1 MSHITAELAAL
12 NPDELGLCDERMCY
26 SRRELEPVLNRAS
39 NAMLGIDLAQGRRIA
54 VFARNS
60 AENVLAYQ
68 GALHAGISAVPVSAH
83 FTVDEVA
90 YILKDSFTDVLF
102 VGPET
107 AVVGVE
113 AARRAGIPRVIGW
126 RCTEFDGV
134 EDWDAWLDAASPSPL
149 PDDLAP
155 APMLHYTS
163 GTTGRPKGTETPPT
177 MFPREK
183 TVRDYFD
190 ALRAGRNGLPFPS
203 PALIVSPM
211 HHTGPLISVRLM
223 GAGLALVVL
232 PRFDAEEV
240 LATIERHRIKNVMM
254 VPTHFQRLLMLPRE
268 VREKYDVSSLEQ
280 VSHTGAACPREVKLQ
295 MIEWFGPVLM
305 EAYGATESGS
315 TNMIT
320 SEEWLRKPGSV
331 GRTLP
336 PFEVEV
342 ISEEGQKLPAN
353 EVGTLYF
360 RDTSGRGIVYH
371 NDIEKTAGVHR
382 EPGVFTLGEMGYVDD
397 DGYVFITDRISDMIV
412 SGGVNIYP
420 AEIEG
425 VLCLA
430 PGVRDV
436 AVIGVPN
443 SEMGEEVKALIV
455 PDDLNNPPSVDALNR
470 YCRERIAAYKAPRS
484 YDFVADI
491 GRNPMGKVNKK
502 ALRKS
507 FWPTERTIGG

>member
-12 NPDELGLCDERMCY
+12 NPDELGLCDDGTRY

-39 NAMLGIDLAQGRRIA
+39 NAMRDLSLPSGHRIA

-60 AENVLAYQ
+60 ADNVIAYQ
-68 GALHAGISAVPVSAH
+68 GALHAGISSVPVSAH

-90 YILKDSFTDVLF
+90 YILEDSLTDVLF

-107 AVVGVE
+107 AAVGLE
-113 AARRAGIPRVIGW
+113 AARRAGTPRVIGW
-126 RCTEFDGV
+126 RCAEFEGA
-134 EDWDAWLDAASPSPL
+134 EDWDAWLDAASPSPP
-149 PDDLAP
+149 PDHVAP
-155 APMLHYTS
+155 APLLHYTS

-183 TVRDYFD
+183 TVRDYFNV
-190 ALRAGRNGLPFPS
+190 LRAARNGLAFPS

-211 HHTGPLISVRLM
+211 HHTGPLISVRLL

-232 PRFDAEEV
+232 PRFDPEEV
-240 LATIERHRIKNVMM
+240 LATIERHRIRNVLM
-254 VPTHFQRLLMLPRE
+254 VPTHFQRLLALPAE

-280 VSHTGAACPREVKLQ
+280 VSHTGAACPREIKRQ

-342 ISEEGQKLPAN
+342 ISDSGEKLPPN
-353 EVGTLYF
+353 QVGTLYF
-360 RDTSGRGIVYH
+360 RDSSGRGIVYH
-371 NDIEKTAGVHR
+371 NDSEKTAGVHR
-382 EPGVFTLGEMGYVDD
+382 EPGVFTLGEMGYVDE

-420 AEIEG
+420 AEIED
-425 VLCLA
+425 VLSQA

-443 SEMGEEVKALIV
+443 EEMGEEVKALLV
-455 PDDLNNPPSVDALNR
+455 PDDAEHPPSVEALDR
-470 YCRERIAAYKAPRS
+470 YCRKRIAAYKAPRS
-484 YDFVADI
+484 YEFVADI

-502 ALRKS
+502 ALRRPY
-507 FWPTERTIGG
+507 WPTERTIGG

>member
-1 MSHITAELAAL
+1 MSHITAELAEQ
-12 NPDELGLCDERMCY
+12 NPDELGLCDDRQRL
-26 SRRELEPVLNRAS
+26 SRRELELVLNRAS
-39 NAMLGIDLAQGRRIA
+39 NAMRGLGLRAGRRVA

-60 AENVLAYQ
+60 ADDVVAYQ

-83 FTVDEVA
+83 FTVNEVA
-90 YILKDSFTDVLF
+90 YILADSGSDVLF

-107 AVVGVE
+107 AAVGVE
-113 AARRAGIPRVIGW
+113 AASRAGTVRIIGW
-126 RCTEFDGV
+126 RCADLAGV
-134 EDWDAWLDAASPSPL
+134 VSWEEWLAAASAEPP
-149 PDDLAP
+149 PDDVPA

-177 MFPREK
+177 MFPRER
-183 TVRDYFD
+183 TVRAYFD
-190 ALRAGRNGLPFPS
+190 VLRAGRNGLPFPS

-211 HHTGPLISVRLM
+211 HHTGPLISVRLL

-240 LATIERHRIKNVMM
+240 LATIERYRIKNVLM
-254 VPTHFQRLLMLPRE
+254 VPTHFQRLLALPVE
-268 VREKYDVSSLEQ
+268 VRNKYDLSSLEQ
-280 VSHTGAACPREVKLQ
+280 VSHTGAACPREVKRQ
-295 MIEWFGPVLM
+295 MIEWFGPVLV

-342 ISEEGQKLPAN
+342 ISETGDKLPPN
-353 EVGTLYF
+353 QVGTLYF

-371 NDIEKTAGVHR
+371 NDLEKTVRVHR
-382 EPGVFTLGEMGYVDD
+382 EPGVFTLGEMGYVDE

-420 AEIEG
+420 AEIEDA
-425 VLCLA
+425 LCQA
-430 PGVRDV
+430 PGVKDV

-443 SEMGEEVKALIV
+443 DEMGEEVKALIV
-455 PDDLNNPPSVDALNR
+455 PQDPEKPPSAESLNQ
-470 YCRERIAAYKAPRS
+470 YCRLRLAAYKTPRS
-484 YDFVADI
+484 YEFVDDI
-491 GRNPMGKVNKK
+491 SRNPMGKINKK
-502 ALRKS
+502 ALRQPY
-507 FWPTERTIGG
+507 WPTERTIGG

>member
-1 MSHITAELAAL
+1 MSHITAELAAIR
-12 NPDELGLCDERMCY
+12 PDELGLCDDRKRY
-26 SRRELEPVLNRAS
+26 SRRELECVLNRAS
-39 NAMLGIDLAQGRRIA
+39 NAMRDLGLPSGRRVA

-60 AENVLAYQ
+60 ANNVLAYQ
-68 GALHAGISAVPVSAH
+68 GALHAGISSVPVSAH
-83 FTVDEVA
+83 FTVDEVG
-90 YILKDSFTDVLF
+90 YILEDSGTEVLF

-107 AVVGVE
+107 ALVGVE
-113 AARRAGIPRVIGW
+113 AARRAGTRRVIGW
-126 RCTEFDGV
+126 CCAEVDGV
-134 EDWDAWLDAASPSPL
+134 EDWDAWLEEASPLSP
-149 PDDLAP
+149 PDDVAP
-155 APMLHYTS
+155 VPLLHYTS

-177 MFPREK
+177 MFPREE
-183 TVRDYFD
+183 TVREYFD
-190 ALRAGRNGLPFPS
+190 VLRAGRSGIAFPS

-211 HHTGPLISVRLM
+211 HHTGPLISVRLL

-232 PRFDAEEV
+232 PRFDAEDV
-240 LATIERHRIKNVMM
+240 LATIERHRIKSVLM
-254 VPTHFQRLLMLPRE
+254 VPTHFQRLLALPRE
-268 VREKYDVSSLEQ
+268 VREAYDLSSLEQ
-280 VSHTGAACPREVKLQ
+280 VSHTGAACPRQVKRQ

-342 ISEEGQKLPAN
+342 ISEEGGKLPAN

-371 NDIEKTAGVHR
+371 NDSEKSASVHR
-382 EPGVFTLGEMGYVDD
+382 EPGVFTLGEMGYVDE

-420 AEIEG
+420 AEIED
-425 VLCLA
+425 VLCQV

-443 SEMGEEVKALIV
+443 QEMGEEVKALIV
-455 PDDLNNPPSVDALNR
+455 PEDADNPPSVEALNR
-470 YCRERIAAYKAPRS
+470 YCRERLAAYKAPRS

-491 GRNPMGKVNKK
+491 GRNPMGKINKK
-502 ALRKS
+502 TLRKPY
-507 FWPTERTIGG
+507 WPTERTIGG